1 MTLLPLMDLR
11 KSAGVLDPVPAAAG
25 AAAGAEAGAA
35 ESLMWLCCV
44 KKNEI
49 EQEKKTKLSWRKK
62 QKSVG
67 VTTLDLGKT
76 KKQKP

>member
-49 EQEKKTKLSWRKK
+49 ELEKKTKKCWSDHSRPGQNK
-62 QKSVG
+62 
-67 VTTLDLGKT
+67 KT
-76 KKQKP
+76 KTLRLHANT